1 MADLLDSRLG
11 DVLLREERVPNGGVG
26 YSKLSLWHTFILN
39 ASTFK
44 SSETSQ
50 NSLLVVFHIAVLSLK
65 SILIF
70 LAPSFNLVQFFFF
83 WTTLPSL
90 WYEAEIFSWFQ
101 D

>member
-1 MADLLDSRLG
+1 MADLLDSCLG

-26 YSKLSLWHTFILN
+26 YSKPSLWHTFILN
-39 ASTFK
+39 ARTFK

-50 NSLLVVFHIAVLSLK
+50 NSLLVLFHIAVLALK

-90 WYEAEIFSWFQ
+90 WYEAEIFSGFQ